1 MKKYS
6 FIKVFLALVLLTTNA
21 CAMKNLKS
29 TYDEKTQT
37 TKYEKALKPPI
48 SIPFDITKQGNKIE
62 LELKI
67 KESNSYSFR
76 LEFYYDD
83 PRRSKYWIVE
93 LVKHYLP
100 QKKYSDEEWNEVMKD
115 YNRVYRLIGTEELV
129 VDSKPEEAYKSH
141 WVKYPGIPTPI
152 HLTIIKLEDDGSSK
166 VVFDEVRD
174 KWEGQNFVG
183 CGPLSC
189 NKELERTGLEKANY
203 KISVQVIK
211 DSPELANTKI
221 HFAIGRGRIKY

>member
-67 KESNSYSFR
+67 KESNSYSFE
-76 LEFYYDD
+76 LEFHYDD

-100 QKKYSDEEWNEVMKD
+100 QKKYSDEEWNEIMKD
-115 YNRVYRLIGTEELV
+115 ERRVRGLMGYS
-129 VDSKPEEAYKSH
+129 DSKIVIEKG
-141 WVKYPGIPTPI
+141 VKKIIDIDYPGIPTPI

-166 VVFDEVRD
+166 IVFDGVRD

-189 NKELERTGLEKANY
+189 NKELERTRLEKANY

>member
-37 TKYEKALKPPI
+37 TKYEKTLKPPI

-67 KESNSYSFR
+67 KESNSYSFE
-76 LEFYYDD
+76 LEFHYDD
-83 PRRSKYWIVE
+83 PRRSKYFIIE
-93 LVKHYLP
+93 MVKSFFP
-100 QKKYSDEEWNEVMKD
+100 SKKYSDEEWNEIVKD
-115 YNRVYRLIGTEELV
+115 ERRVRGLMGYS
-129 VDSKPEEAYKSH
+129 DSKIVIEKG
-141 WVKYPGIPTPI
+141 VKKIIDIDYPGIPTPI

-166 VVFDEVRD
+166 VVFDGVVEKLEQARPGYYFWKRI
-174 KWEGQNFVG
+174 KWVVLKPGI
-183 CGPLSC
+183 
-189 NKELERTGLEKANY
+189 Y
-203 KISVQVIK
+203 KIIAK
-211 DSPELANTKI
+211 AEKNSPEFIGTKTHLWI
-221 HFAIGRGRIKY
+221 NGWFAK